1 MDYSAIIAAV
11 AGATVTLTW
20 QGVTASFRQ
29 RSTAQSRAVEAEA
42 NLDQHRDKLTFD
54 LLQAAREEVAAA
66 RSEANELRGLQTR
79 LRHFDEALEH
89 IEALLAATTT
99 GDGWEIAARHAR
111 AFLARIQGMKN
122 AGG

>member
-11 AGATVTLTW
+11 AGGGVTLLGR
-20 QGVTASFRQ
+20 GVATSIRQ
-29 RSTAQSRAVEAEA
+29 RGTARSRAIEAEA

-66 RSEANELRGLQTR
+66 RSEANELRSLQTR

-89 IEALLAATTT
+89 IEALLAATMA
-99 GDGWEIAARHAR
+99 GEGWEIAARHAR
-111 AFLARIQGMKN
+111 AFLARIRGVKN